1 MPTNSD
7 NYYIA
12 FVIGRFH
19 PFHNGHKAL
28 IDHALS
34 IAEKVVVLIG
44 SPNRARCAWN
54 FPFTY
59 DERKHMISETYRWEV
74 TNNRLVIDSI
84 PDDDYNNDAWL
95 GHARATMDN
104 YMDVGVDMSDICIVG
119 HKKDSSSEYLSMF
132 PGIQLVEIP
141 MHGTFSATDIR
152 KNLFQRAPVLP
163 HDIAPDATVNFLK
176 DFILTQTFTDLLT
189 EYEDIYAARSAW
201 DGCPYNN
208 PQFVTSD
215 AVVTQSG
222 HILLIRRNENPG
234 RGLLALPG
242 GHVLPSFGDAF
253 DNCIKELWEEAR
265 PCDGFS
271 GEGREMPKGAL
282 RRYFTGK
289 ERRFD
294 KPGRDP
300 RGNYYLTNAFR
311 FRFPD
316 GKLWEVTGGLPIDGE
331 KNDSASAGWYP
342 IGSLRPEE
350 FFADHYFIIQSMLD
364 D

>member
-7 NYYIA
+7 HYSIA

-28 IDHALS
+28 FDHALS
-34 IAEKVVVLIG
+34 IADRVVALIG

-54 FPFTY
+54 FPFTF
-59 DERKHMISETYRWEV
+59 DERAHMISETYRWEV
-74 TNNRLVIDSI
+74 TNDRLIIDSI
-84 PDDDYNNDAWL
+84 PDDDYNNDAWV
-95 GHARATMDN
+95 GHARATMEK
-104 YMDVGVDMSDICIVG
+104 YMDSDMLMSDICIVG

-141 MHGTFSATDIR
+141 MYGTFSATDIR
-152 KNLFQRAPVLP
+152 KNLFQRAPILP

-176 DFILTQTFTDLLT
+176 DFILTRTFTNLLT
-189 EYEDIYAARSAW
+189 EYEDISSIRGRW
-201 DGCPYNN
+201 DGSPYT
-208 PQFVTSD
+208 PHFVTAD

-222 HILLIRRNENPG
+222 HILLVRRGTNPG
-234 RGLLALPG
+234 KGLLALPG
-242 GHVLPSFGDAF
+242 GHIVPEVGDAF

-265 PCDGFS
+265 PNDGLF
-271 GEGREMPKGAL
+271 GEKREMPKGAL
-282 RRYFTGK
+282 RRYYTGT

-300 RGNYYLTNAFR
+300 RGYYLTNAFR

-316 GKLWEVTGGLPIDGE
+316 GKLWEVTGGLPINGE
-331 KNDSASAGWYP
+331 ANDSVSAGWYP